1 MPRSETTERG
11 SRKTKRRSRWTRL
24 AGQGFELTAS
34 VLGFAAFGYWIGR
47 YFDKA
52 ELGLLAGS
60 LLGIFGGLYN
70 LIRVSL
76 REINKQNRSTQEKGE
91 P

>member
-1 MPRSETTERG
+1 
-11 SRKTKRRSRWTRL
+11 
-24 AGQGFELTAS
+24 

-47 YFDKA
+47 YFEKA
-52 ELGLLAGS
+52 ELGLVIGA
-60 LLGIFGGLYN
+60 LLGIVGGLYN

-76 REINKQNRSTQEKGE
+76 KEVNNQNRSTHEKNE